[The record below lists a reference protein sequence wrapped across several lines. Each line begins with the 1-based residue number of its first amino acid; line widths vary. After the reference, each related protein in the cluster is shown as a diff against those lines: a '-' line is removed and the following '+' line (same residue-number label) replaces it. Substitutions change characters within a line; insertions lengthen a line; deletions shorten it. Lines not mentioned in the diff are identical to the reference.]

1 MGRPLLGRAVPATSR
16 SGSHSGAGGLSRP
29 TKPAQTVSPTELE
42 AFIDTPGAQSVIPSA
57 EESVELIRLAVQFV
71 VVPVIQAKCPLER
84 NRGAD

>member
-1 MGRPLLGRAVPATSR
+1 M
-16 SGSHSGAGGLSRP
+16 
-29 TKPAQTVSPTELE
+29 VSPTELE
-42 AFIDTPGAQSVIPSA
+42 AFINTPGAQSVIPSA